1 MLGCNIT
8 DHLLLQLRRH
18 EKISKTW
25 WKTELWKRFIRALL
39 AAGISVAIFFGFNSI
54 NCTETATEYT
64 FEYMIPLFIVGITY
78 TGILPYLFMHC
89 KLANK
94 YGVQGVSYEEAMSTI
109 SSQYESVPS
118 EVSSN

>member
-94 YGVQGVSYEEAMSTI
+94 YGVRGVSYEEAMSTI